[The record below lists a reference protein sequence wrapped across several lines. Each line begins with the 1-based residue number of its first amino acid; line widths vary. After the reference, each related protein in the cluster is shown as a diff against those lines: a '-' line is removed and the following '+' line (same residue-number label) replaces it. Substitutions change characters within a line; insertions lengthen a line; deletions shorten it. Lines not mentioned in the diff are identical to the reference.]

1 MYSYSEQLKGVIF
14 IHNVMWVMTLD
25 VSVTSTN
32 YCFSHKTLKGF
43 LVDQTVL
50 DLFRLMQ
57 LFVTF

>member
-1 MYSYSEQLKGVIF
+1 MKGVIF